1 MKTHLL
7 VFVSF
12 LFVSTSCLAQKKQD
26 SHLNLGFKAKMNH
39 LSGLSLVKEID
50 EEPEVK
56 KSNRTLAEILA
67 GSKAKESQS
76 EYHLI
81 AGCFST
87 LVNAE
92 RFVDQLIKDSYN
104 ASVVGEQ
111 DDLFFVAFKTFKEY
125 DEAIRHLAIYKAA
138 GVDSWV
144 KKM

>member
-1 MKTHLL
+1 
-7 VFVSF
+7 
-12 LFVSTSCLAQKKQD
+12 
-26 SHLNLGFKAKMNH
+26 MNR